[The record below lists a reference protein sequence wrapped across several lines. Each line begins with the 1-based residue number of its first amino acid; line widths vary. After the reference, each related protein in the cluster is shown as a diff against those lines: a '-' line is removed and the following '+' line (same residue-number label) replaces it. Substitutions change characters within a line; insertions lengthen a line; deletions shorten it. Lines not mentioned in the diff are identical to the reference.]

1 MCTNTRSSGFEA
13 EAERCA
19 KRTRQLAKRKEAMTK
34 SGGGDS
40 NSNFDT
46 FDYSTDEYS
55 TDEEYQK
62 IIAGEEEEEDDT
74 EMEDPMLSLFRNLD
88 SDDSGSLSLREF
100 IDHMNG
106 GGGGINING
115 VMNARISVLEKKI
128 DDIASKVDRLCD
140 ALASTK
146 K

>member
-1 MCTNTRSSGFEA
+1 
-13 EAERCA
+13 
-19 KRTRQLAKRKEAMTK
+19 
-34 SGGGDS
+34 
-40 NSNFDT
+40 
-46 FDYSTDEYS
+46 
-55 TDEEYQK
+55 
-62 IIAGEEEEEDDT
+62 
-74 EMEDPMLSLFRNLD
+74 MLSLFRNLD